1 MELTNREKAAI
12 LMISLGKEHSAKVY
26 KHLTNEEIEKITLSI
41 TSLDKFD
48 TDVKDGVMGEFYDMC
63 VAQKYVSEGG
73 LDYAREVLVTA
84 MGEEEADN
92 LLNKISSSLQVRPFD
107 FIRRTDSKH
116 IFNFIQNEH
125 PQTIALVMSYLDPKQ
140 CGPILAEL
148 GIDKQTEIVKR
159 MATMGVV
166 SPDYIKEAERILEHK
181 LTSVGMSDDSQIGG
195 IDTIVEILNSVDR
208 ATEKNIL
215 EKLEQDD
222 IELAEEIHRKMFVF
236 EDIVKLSDRDIQ
248 RVLKDVENDV
258 LSVALKGTTEGDD
271 ISETIFKNVSSRLK
285 DTLKENMDYMGP
297 VRVRD
302 VEEAQQKIVNIIR
315 RLEESGEIQVS
326 RGGGEDAF
334 VS

>member
-12 LMISLGKEHSAKVY
+12 LMISLGKEYSAKVY

-41 TSLDKFD
+41 TGLDKFD
-48 TDVKDGVMGEFYDMC
+48 ADIKENVMSEFYDMC

-73 LDYAREVLVTA
+73 LDYAREILVAA
-84 MGEEEADN
+84 MGEEGADS
-92 LLNKISSSLQVRPFD
+92 LLNKISSSLQIRPFD

-148 GIDKQTEIVKR
+148 PIEKQTEIVKR

-181 LTSVGMSDDSQIGG
+181 LTSIGMDNDSEIGG
-195 IDTIVEILNSVDR
+195 IDTIVDILNQVDR

-215 EKLEQDD
+215 EKLETEDG
-222 IELAEEIHRKMFVF
+222 ELAEEIHRKMFVF
-236 EDIVKLSDRDIQ
+236 EDIVKLTDRDIQ
-248 RVLKDVENDV
+248 RVLKDVENDT
-258 LSVALKGTTEGDD
+258 LSIALKGTTDA
-271 ISETIFKNVSSRLK
+271 ISERIFSNVSSRLK
-285 DTLKENMDYMGP
+285 ETLKENMDYMGP

-302 VEEAQQKIVNIIR
+302 VEQAQQQIVNIIR
-315 RLEESGEIQVS
+315 RLEESGEIQVA
-326 RGGGEDAF
+326 RGGGGEDAF
-334 VS
+334 IS